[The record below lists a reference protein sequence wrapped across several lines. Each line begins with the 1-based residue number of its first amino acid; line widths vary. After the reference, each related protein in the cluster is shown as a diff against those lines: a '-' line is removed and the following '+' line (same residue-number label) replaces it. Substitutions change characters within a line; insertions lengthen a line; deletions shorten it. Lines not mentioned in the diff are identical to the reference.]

1 MTHFNAPLLLAFA
14 ALLSCNPKHATGI
27 ETPAFESAETRGAAG
42 DSTTRMSPQ
51 EAVRDVYGTSYA
63 VVIGIDHYDHMP
75 DLTGAVRDAK
85 AMSTMLTARGFE
97 VIEVLD
103 KKATK
108 ERLRDLPYEL
118 QEKLNPEDRL
128 FFYFAGHGVT
138 QESKGY
144 LMPKDAKSWRQGISM
159 SSLQR
164 QLEDTQ
170 VRQIFYAADA
180 CYSGLG
186 LPNADAFRAG
196 EEDSMPAHWADL
208 AETPRYVS
216 LSAGSVNQKAYDRW
230 EGELGGPHGLFTYF
244 LLEGLDGA
252 ADNDQDG
259 WITDVELSAHIDS
272 RVPAGARQVNHEQN
286 PQRAQSGEGRI
297 LFANPRIAEILEQKG
312 RVEQVAHLE
321 SKLSASER
329 MATVLK
335 LQQKAKK
342 LEEEGLTP
350 QAAALWRA
358 ALSLDQ
364 GEDLTGGF
372 GESSLPGLHG
382 VEAFGSVL
390 KGHKH
395 IINTLAFSPDGK
407 RLVTG
412 SYDTTAIVWNMETLK
427 PIKTFKGHKSWIN
440 TLAFSPDGTRLVTGS
455 WDSTAIVWNMET
467 LEKIKTLKGHEDSIW
482 TLAFSP
488 NGSRLVTGSGDNTA
502 IVWNM
507 ETFEKIKTLEG
518 HESRITTL
526 AFSPDGSR
534 LVTGSDDAIVWN
546 METFEKIK
554 TLEGHE
560 KGINSLAFSPDGTRL
575 VTGSGDKTAIVWN
588 METLKPIKTL
598 KGHEDTIWALAFSPD
613 GTRLVTGSSDSTA
626 IVWNMETFEPIK
638 TLYKHEGGIFTL
650 AFSPDGSRLVT
661 GSDDET
667 AIVWN
672 METFEPIKTLE
683 GHEGAILT
691 VAFSPDGTKLATGSD
706 DNTAIVWNMETFE
719 NIKTLEGHLDVI
731 LTVAFSPD
739 GTKLVTGSW
748 DKTAIVW
755 NMEFL
760 NLPVPELLT
769 ETGALTNLRVCRDSL
784 SFKVVPIAPMPA
796 PETVWVDE
804 SIPEA
809 EALAACAD

>member
-1 MTHFNAPLLLAFA
+1 MTRFAPLLLTFA
-14 ALLSCNPKHATGI
+14 ALLSCNPKHAAQTRAP
-27 ETPAFESAETRGAAG
+27 TLESAESRGAAG

-63 VVIGIDHYDHMP
+63 VVIGIDHYDHLA

-85 AMSTMLTARGFE
+85 AMSAMLKARGFE

-108 ERLRDLPYEL
+108 ERMRDLPYEL

-297 LFANPRIAEILEQKG
+297 LFANPRIAEIREQKG

-321 SKLSASER
+321 SKLSAAEK

-342 LEEEGLTP
+342 LEEEG
-350 QAAALWRA
+350 QNAHAAALWRA

-364 GEDLTGGF
+364 GVDLTGGF
-372 GESSLPGLHG
+372 GESSLPGLNG
-382 VEAFGSVL
+382 VETFGSVL
-390 KGHKH
+390 KGHNGG
-395 IINTLAFSPDGK
+395 IYTLAF
-407 RLVTG
+407 
-412 SYDTTAIVWNMETLK
+412 N
-427 PIKTFKGHKSWIN
+427 H
-440 TLAFSPDGTRLVTGS
+440 
-455 WDSTAIVWNMET
+455 
-467 LEKIKTLKGHEDSIW
+467 
-482 TLAFSP
+482 
-488 NGSRLVTGSGDNTA
+488 
-502 IVWNM
+502 
-507 ETFEKIKTLEG
+507 
-518 HESRITTL
+518 
-526 AFSPDGSR
+526 DGS
-534 LVTGSDDAIVWN
+534 
-546 METFEKIK
+546 
-554 TLEGHE
+554 
-560 KGINSLAFSPDGTRL
+560 RL

-588 METLKPIKTL
+588 METFEQRSKD
-598 KGHEDTIWALAFSPD
+598 H
-613 GTRLVTGSSDSTA
+613 RLEKELT
-626 IVWNMETFEPIK
+626 
-638 TLYKHEGGIFTL
+638 TL
-650 AFSPDGSRLVT
+650 AY
-661 GSDDET
+661 
-667 AIVWN
+667 
-672 METFEPIKTLE
+672 
-683 GHEGAILT
+683 
-691 VAFSPDGTKLATGSD
+691 
-706 DNTAIVWNMETFE
+706 
-719 NIKTLEGHLDVI
+719 
-731 LTVAFSPD
+731 
-739 GTKLVTGSW
+739 
-748 DKTAIVW
+748 
-755 NMEFL
+755 
-760 NLPVPELLT
+760 
-769 ETGALTNLRVCRDSL
+769 TNQ
-784 SFKVVPIAPMPA
+784 
-796 PETVWVDE
+796 
-804 SIPEA
+804 
-809 EALAACAD
+809 

>member
-467 LEKIKTLKGHEDSIW
+467 L
-482 TLAFSP
+482 
-488 NGSRLVTGSGDNTA
+488 
-502 IVWNM
+502 
-507 ETFEKIKTLEG
+507 
-518 HESRITTL
+518 
-526 AFSPDGSR
+526 
-534 LVTGSDDAIVWN
+534 
-546 METFEKIK
+546 
-554 TLEGHE
+554 
-560 KGINSLAFSPDGTRL
+560 
-575 VTGSGDKTAIVWN
+575 
-588 METLKPIKTL
+588 KPIKTL

-683 GHEGAILT
+683 GHEGSRRRHFKLLRGDAARLTFSPDGTRLVTGSMNNTAIVWNMETFEPIKTLEGHENFFIT
-691 VAFSPDGTKLATGSD
+691 LAFSPDGKRLVTGSW

-719 NIKTLEGHLDVI
+719 KIKTLEGHEDGIDTL
-731 LTVAFSPD
+731 AFSPD
-739 GTKLVTGSW
+739 GTQLATGSS

-755 NMEFL
+755 NMETFEKIKTLKGHKEWITTLAFNHDGTRLVTGSYDNTAIVWNMETL

-769 ETGALTNLRVCRDSL
+769 ETGALTNLRVCQD
-784 SFKVVPIAPMPA
+784 SFKVVPITPMPA
-796 PETVWVDE
+796 PETVWVDDAL
-804 SIPEA
+804 PAA

>member
-427 PIKTFKGHKSWIN
+427 PIKTFKWHKSWIN

-455 WDSTAIVWNMET
+455 WDS
-467 LEKIKTLKGHEDSIW
+467 
-482 TLAFSP
+482 
-488 NGSRLVTGSGDNTA
+488 
-502 IVWNM
+502 
-507 ETFEKIKTLEG
+507 
-518 HESRITTL
+518 
-526 AFSPDGSR
+526 
-534 LVTGSDDAIVWN
+534 
-546 METFEKIK
+546 
-554 TLEGHE
+554 
-560 KGINSLAFSPDGTRL
+560 
-575 VTGSGDKTAIVWN
+575 TAIVWN

-683 GHEGAILT
+683 GHEGSRRRHFKLLRGDAARLT
-691 VAFSPDGTKLATGSD
+691 FSPDGTRLVTGSMN
-706 DNTAIVWNMETFE
+706 NTAIVWNMETFE
-719 NIKTLEGHLDVI
+719 TIKTLEGHEDGIDTL
-731 LTVAFSPD
+731 AFSPD
-739 GTKLVTGSW
+739 GTQLATGSS

-755 NMEFL
+755 NMETFEKIKTLKGHKEWITTLAFNHDGTRLVTGSYDNTAIVWNMETL

-769 ETGALTNLRVCRDSL
+769 ETGALTNLRVCQD
-784 SFKVVPIAPMPA
+784 SFKVVPITPMPA
-796 PETVWVDE
+796 PETVWVDDAL
-804 SIPEA
+804 PAA